1 MGPNTTDFIFNSL
14 VHSVHI
20 PLRLRAG
27 YGLWAGVD
35 EYTHAFHSLRPY
47 SRLTLFATFLMLFF
61 SFLVCPQ

>member
-1 MGPNTTDFIFNSL
+1 MGPNTTDFIFNCL

-35 EYTHAFHSLRPY
+35 EYTHAFH
-47 SRLTLFATFLMLFF
+47 TL
-61 SFLVCPQ
+61 